1 MFDRMTVNKDQLMH
15 LRIALIVALSVTAT
29 ATALAQDLQRH
40 ISVSGAGRIE
50 VAPDMADIS
59 LGVRHQARTAQEA
72 LRDTSAAVAAIIQ
85 RVQSFGVD
93 EADIQT
99 TGLSL
104 NPIYERRS
112 NSEQQPRLAGFAAS
126 NMITVRVRDL
136 DRLGGLI
143 DRVVDAG
150 ATNFQGLRFG
160 LSDRAEALEDARRA
174 AVADAMARA
183 QVYADA
189 AGVTLEEVLS
199 IVESGAQIQPRAMM
213 RVESMA
219 LDSVP
224 IAAGELT
231 ISANVSLTFGLN

>member
-1 MFDRMTVNKDQLMH
+1 MH
-15 LRIALIVALSVTAT
+15 LRIALIIALSLTAT
-29 ATALAQDLQRH
+29 AAAFAQDVQRH
-40 ISVSGAGRIE
+40 ISVSGVGRID

-72 LRDTSAAVAAIIQ
+72 LRETSAAVTAIIQ

-93 EADIQT
+93 ETDIQT

-104 NPIYERRS
+104 NPIYERRN
-112 NSEQQPRLAGFAAS
+112 NSEQQPRLTGFAAS

-136 DRLGGLI
+136 DRLGGLL

-160 LSDRAEALEDARRA
+160 LSDRAEALEGARRA

-183 QVYADA
+183 RVYADA
-189 AGVTLEEVLS
+189 AEVVLGEVLS
-199 IVESGAQIQPRAMM
+199 IVESGAQFQPRAMM
-213 RVESMA
+213 RADSMS
-219 LDSVP
+219 LDAVP

-231 ISANVSLTFGLN
+231 ISANVSLTIGLN